1 MLFLII
7 RGSTHWLTYL
17 EVLKKG
23 GLLWAIGEP
32 LMMGQHLV
40 MRKGKCLPV
49 VVYRRIVES
58 TFVLIFVCNP
68 TIHYAYVS
76 GPTLC
81 HLCPFII

>member
-1 MLFLII
+1 MLFLIN

-17 EVLKKG
+17 EVLKKDC
-23 GLLWAIGEP
+23 LLWAIGEP

-40 MRKGKCLPV
+40 MCEEKCLPV

-58 TFVLIFVCNP
+58 TFVLVFVCNL
-68 TIHYAYVS
+68 IVHYAYVS